1 MAKTTIQLNDK
12 TKSDLEDLKRVDGE
26 SFDSVV
32 KLLIA
37 NYNND
42 TETSGID
49 ETEIARK
56 IVDAMEQSKGVKI
69 DNVEVVDGKSMDR
82 ADVENIVEGWVKNN
96 WDRLRRGELR

>member
-1 MAKTTIQLNDK
+1 MAKTTIQLTDE

-37 NYNND
+37 NYNN
-42 TETSGID
+42 EGGTSGID

-56 IVDAMEQSKGVKI
+56 IAENLSVEQDSEAVQELDYEMIGRQVAMQ
-69 DNVEVVDGKSMDR
+69 MDYAEIER
-82 ADVENIVEGWVKNN
+82 RCKNAIQ
-96 WDRLRRGELR
+96 GELR